1 MHYIF
6 EVTVKDG
13 YSVEAYAEGWIAASH
28 FIQKAPGARG
38 TRLHRKIDD
47 PTTVLAIATWDS
59 KASRDAME
67 INPPEEI
74 EAIPKNLSKPAL
86 FNMAS
91 SGKTP
96 FLSREEIASFGYKL
110 AIYPNFAM
118 LAAIPSV
125 RHYLAELHEKGS
137 VSHIVNDMASFQD
150 LFNLVGMDEVK
161 AMEERYSVDKRT
173 RVNF

>member
-13 YSVEAYAEGWIAASH
+13 YSVEAYAEGWIAASR

-74 EAIPKNLSKPAL
+74 EAIINAQLPFVDIRFLVEFEAPDWVVLPPHYDGEGLSHL
-86 FNMAS
+86 
-91 SGKTP
+91 
-96 FLSREEIASFGYKL
+96 
-110 AIYPNFAM
+110 
-118 LAAIPSV
+118 
-125 RHYLAELHEKGS
+125 
-137 VSHIVNDMASFQD
+137 DQD
-150 LFNLVGMDEVK
+150 
-161 AMEERYSVDKRT
+161 
-173 RVNF
+173 